1 MSDPRITI
9 KFRADGAVALQKA
22 IAALSVEQKRL
33 RDGNA
38 AAARMQKKLNRQ
50 IDEYNRMG
58 IFGVRNTRNL
68 SFSLSVLRSKLLIA
82 AFGFATLNK
91 TLGSFVRAQG
101 EQELSE
107 KKLEQAL
114 GGVNKELLFQASALQ
129 QVTAFGDEAIISA
142 QALLAAFVKDE
153 DQLKKATVAT
163 LDLAAAKGMD
173 LASAADL
180 VGKTLGSSTNS
191 LSRYGIEVEGTV
203 GSSERLNTLT
213 GNIANTFGGQA
224 KAQTETLTGSI
235 QQMKNAMGDTSEA
248 IGNLLAPTV
257 ISIAG
262 FLKEAAENASD
273 FIRGLTETPLETT
286 IRELEELG
294 IQTELLLKLQNIQL
308 GKQLKALESD
318 LKAINKSN
326 FDSISIGE
334 KLTQIEEDIAIAI
347 TEKAKIQS
355 EFEKS
360 RKPFIEEQIKFANKT
375 KKDNMDRLKEQG
387 KLNEAK
393 EFGLQADRDIRK
405 LQLELQTE
413 GGAYYDQLISNLN
426 DEQEALIPIAKLLGE
441 QLKIKG
447 QIVDINNIE
456 RDTNKKNDEET
467 ITDTERI
474 AKLKF
479 ESKMREIAMEK
490 KLQAAMTATASQAMK
505 SAGTIKN
512 AHKDI
517 LNAMVQEYVARQSL
531 IIADAIASAFK
542 TVPYPFN
549 FVAAAGAGAAAGALL
564 NSLAPKFETGGLV
577 GGRRHSQGGTLIE
590 AERGEF
596 VMSRNAVQS
605 IGVDNLEAMNQGGSA
620 VNITITGNVM
630 TSDFVEGELAEKI
643 RDAVRTGT
651 DFGMS

>member
-9 KFRADGAVALQKA
+9 KFRADGAAALKKA
-22 IAALSVEQKRL
+22 IVELSVAQKRL
-33 RDGNA
+33 EKGNA
-38 AAARMQKKLNRQ
+38 AAERMQKKLNRQ

-68 SFSLSVLRSKLLIA
+68 SFSLSVLRSRLLIA

-101 EQELSE
+101 EQELAE

-114 GGVNKELLFQASALQ
+114 GGVNKGLLGQASALQ
-129 QVTAFGDEAIISA
+129 KVTAFGDETIISA
-142 QALLAAFVKDE
+142 QALLAAFIKDE
-153 DQLKKATVAT
+153 DQLKKATEAT

-191 LSRYGIEVEGTV
+191 LSRYGIEVEGAV
-203 GSSERLNTLT
+203 GSTERLNTLT
-213 GNIANTFGGQA
+213 KNIANTFGGQA
-224 KAQTETLTGSI
+224 KAQSETLTGSI
-235 QQMKNAMGDTSEA
+235 QQMKNAIGDTAES
-248 IGNLLAPTV
+248 IGLLLSPAV
-257 ISIAG
+257 ISVAKT
-262 FLKEAAENASD
+262 LKEAANDVTEFFKS
-273 FIRGLTETPLETT
+273 LTETRLETT
-286 IRELEELG
+286 IRHLEELG
-294 IQTELLLKLQNIQL
+294 DSS
-308 GKQLKALESD
+308 KA
-318 LKAINKSN
+318 
-326 FDSISIGE
+326 
-334 KLTQIEEDIAIAI
+334 
-347 TEKAKIQS
+347 
-355 EFEKS
+355 
-360 RKPFIEEQIKFANKT
+360 FI
-375 KKDNMDRLKEQG
+375 RLK
-387 KLNEAK
+387 
-393 EFGLQADRDIRK
+393 GLQIDRDIKK
-405 LQLELQTE
+405 LNQELELVNKTGLNAEQIESRLIAMRDERISLEHELNTIHE
-413 GGAYYDQLISNLN
+413 NTTKEFRDQIKLEMSINDLTLGALKYSNDAAKAQEVLAEHSKNKLKLESQIGITQEKALDALDREELRLAEVASILSEILILESQRIDLKTDDN
-426 DEQEALIPIAKLLGE
+426 DDDN
-441 QLKIKG
+441 LKILK
-447 QIVDINNIE
+447 
-456 RDTNKKNDEET
+456 
-467 ITDTERI
+467 DTEKI
-474 AKLKF
+474 SKLKF
-479 ESKMREIAMEK
+479 ESKMREIVMEK
-490 KLQAAMTATASQAMK
+490 KLQTAMTATANQAMK

-517 LNAMVQEYVARQSL
+517 LNAMVKEYVARQSL